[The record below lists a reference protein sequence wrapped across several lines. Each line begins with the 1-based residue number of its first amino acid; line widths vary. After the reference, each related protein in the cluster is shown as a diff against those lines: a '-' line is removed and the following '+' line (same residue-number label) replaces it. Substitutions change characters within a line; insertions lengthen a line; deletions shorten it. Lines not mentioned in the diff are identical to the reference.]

1 MNTIG
6 LEVREEGYELSDQ
19 DLDTVNGG
27 FVWFVAAAIVIAAD
41 AAMLAYAAAKAK

>member
-27 FVWFVAAAIVIAAD
+27 CVWLIPLVIAAEV
-41 AAMLAYAAAKAK
+41 AAYTATQLKK